1 MTKARD
7 DLEKRLTQL
16 KREVPTRGFERHPS
30 LLKNIS
36 DLPAELQSFDVT
48 ALTSSKDL
56 QTIIAFPPQI
66 HRGWHYVPK
75 QALMFTPTDV
85 IHLLASIW
93 PEQEP
98 QITVLNG
105 RGLMYT
111 QVTLVLLYGFLEIV
125 AQGNGSPTQL
135 GVEFNTVAWERLSRP
150 LRQLLQATK
159 ANPIAPTEK
168 TTYSPSVQ
176 QALEKLPLKFSNGVK
191 IFGLLLGEELEEVI
205 FQPGTLKHWLF
216 FVRQPIFAN
225 TLLLLTSNYM
235 VVIQKD
241 AVVRQGWIISYLAR
255 DSIAGIQNQPRSLG
269 NEITVQLKREMQIA
283 EYKLLLKSEAAQT
296 WRERWIQHGGL
307 WQDIPNEA
315 EK

>member
-75 QALMFTPTDV
+75 QALLFTPTDV

-205 FQPGTLKHWLF
+205 FQPGTLKRWLF

-235 VVIQKD
+235 VVIQED